1 MSPPGGSILS
11 LVAALQAI
19 IFFFWE
25 QRFEQ
30 AIPKAE
36 KVQLGLGLK
45 FSKKIRC

>member
-11 LVAALQAI
+11 LVAPSQAI
-19 IFFFWE
+19 IFFWE

-36 KVQLGLGLK
+36 KETGIGWKRGGFK
-45 FSKKIRC
+45 F